1 MTTDQPASSLEEA
14 RDRLHKAIDDRADC
28 LVIESLVDGV
38 VAAAR
43 GGEFIRAVEALMRE
57 SDEIDPRYRAW
68 ESVHPA
74 DGGVITFPRFRAA
87 WDRLRVLSQGGEG
100 NGDNT

>member
-1 MTTDQPASSLEEA
+1 MTTDSLEEA

-28 LVIESLVDGV
+28 LVIEALVDGV

-43 GGEFIRAVEALMRE
+43 AEVIREVEAVVAMHDLCGGDCVAQILAEDIR
-57 SDEIDPRYRAW
+57 
-68 ESVHPA
+68 SV
-74 DGGVITFPRFRAA
+74 
-87 WDRLRVLSQGGEG
+87 LRGLSQGGEG